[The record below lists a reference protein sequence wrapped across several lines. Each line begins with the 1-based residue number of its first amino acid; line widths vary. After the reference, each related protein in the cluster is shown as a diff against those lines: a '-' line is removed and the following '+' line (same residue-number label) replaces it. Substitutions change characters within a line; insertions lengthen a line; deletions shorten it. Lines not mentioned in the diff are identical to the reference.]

1 MEMIRKWEFQ
11 YSYQK
16 KWTLKTIKK
25 DKGHHIRIKGSVCEE
40 DNTVIILYAC
50 NMGAPK
56 YIKQILT
63 YRKGEISGTTLILT
77 HNSYQWTHL
86 PQRESTGQQRF

>member
-11 YSYQK
+11 YSYQT

-25 DKGHHIRIKGSVCEE
+25 DKGHYIRIKGSVREE
-40 DNTVIILYAC
+40 DNTVSILYAP

-56 YIKQILT
+56 YIKQIL
-63 YRKGEISGTTLILT
+63 RD
-77 HNSYQWTHL
+77 
-86 PQRESTGQQRF
+86 REKSVGIH